1 MWIFFKLFLCVIK
14 RGGNSVKNGVEKIGN
29 FETL

>member
-1 MWIFFKLFLCVIK
+1 MWNFFKLFLCVIK